1 MMLGIT
7 QFKQYLRG
15 TPKQRTITSIAKDKQ
30 HIMLPLLRHGVVD
43 R

>member
-7 QFKQYLRG
+7 QFKQYVRG
-15 TPKQRTITSIAKDKQ
+15 AQKQHTITSIAKDKQ
-30 HIMLPLLRHGVVD
+30 QIMLPRLRHGVVD